1 MITNAIIEASPSPRK
16 VLLRAS
22 ELALVAALGVVTAV
36 GWMHPQAVPWSVRAA
51 MPTVPVLFTIAAL
64 ALGEGQRGW
73 RYWTRELLALPVV
86 PFLYLNLGALIPLVN
101 ENILDD
107 VLQRWDRALLGAE
120 VQAALYAIP
129 LPWWLTDLLT
139 LAYSTFFFLPI
150 LLVVALARRRDPYLP
165 RVTTAIIFTFL
176 LSYTG
181 YFLVPARGPRTA
193 VAQDRWA
200 TLPAGIV
207 GAPLRDLLDHW
218 EKTKSDAFPSGHT
231 MVTLAVLFCARR
243 RHPRLYN
250 AILPIGA
257 LLVAAT
263 LLLTYHW
270 LVDVLAAPPLT
281 LVALLLSRAAHGP
294 LPPLLTPAPAQP
306 PESAG

>member
-1 MITNAIIEASPSPRK
+1 MIETSSSLRK
-16 VLLRAS
+16 PLLRPS
-22 ELALVAALGVVTAV
+22 ELALLAALGAMTAIA
-36 GWMHPQAVPWSVRAA
+36 WAHPHAVPWTVRAA
-51 MPTVPVLFTIAAL
+51 MPTVAVLFAIAAL
-64 ALGEGQRGW
+64 ALGDEPRGW
-73 RYWTRELLALPVV
+73 RYWTRELLAIPVV
-86 PFLYLNLGALIPLVN
+86 PFIFLNLGTLIPLVR
-101 ENILDD
+101 EHILDD
-107 VLQRWDRALLGAE
+107 VLERWDRALLGAE

-139 LAYSTFFFLPI
+139 LAYSSFFFLPI

-165 RVTTAIIFTFL
+165 RVTTAVVFTFL

-181 YFLVPARGPRTA
+181 YFLVPALGPRTT
-193 VAQDRWA
+193 VAQDRYA

-207 GAPLRDLLDHW
+207 GTPLRDLLDHW

-281 LVALLLSRAAHGP
+281 LVALLVARAAHGGI
-294 LPPLLTPAPAQP
+294 PPLLNPSPERP